1 MATFLVLIVCSNIVG
16 RTVNFGRRRVDR
28 MVVRGGGLMKQ
39 AIFNKSLLQYLACPL
54 SKEPLRY
61 LFLVMLGLESSNLE
75 RNLLVYFS
83 L

>member
-1 MATFLVLIVCSNIVG
+1 
-16 RTVNFGRRRVDR
+16 

-61 LFLVMLGLESSNLE
+61 CEKSQELVSDAVGVAYPIIDGIPCLIPTRGRILESSNDE
-75 RNLLVYFS
+75 PS
-83 L
+83 SAK